1 MLMPQL
7 GLTNQTSSLFIKMHL
22 RVQTCARAGARFV
35 SSVDAAR
42 CELSLFKIHTSA
54 VDI

>member
-7 GLTNQTSSLFIKMHL
+7 GLTNQTLPLFIKMHL
-22 RVQTCARAGARFV
+22 CARAGTRPV
-35 SSVDAAR
+35 PSVDAHR
-42 CELSLFKIHTSA
+42 CEPSLFNIHTSA